1 MARACVIPVRVVCP
15 CEEVQAMLSSYF
27 GPFLAP
33 FTLLCSPK
41 YKT

>member
-1 MARACVIPVRVVCP
+1 MWSTRGRVVCP
-15 CEEVQAMLSSYF
+15 CEEVQVVLISYV
-27 GPFLAP
+27 GPFLIP